1 MVYFSS
7 NDPEWFGFF
16 FLSGDA
22 CDLFDLRVYF
32 GHRLPECPE
41 SLHFPGSVQHSKVSH
56 QPAAN
61 DDLICHTGENYRV
74 YEVKHSNTFT
84 NWNIFFL

>member
-1 MVYFSS
+1 MIWV
-7 NDPEWFGFF
+7 F

-22 CDLFDLRVYF
+22 CDLFDLRVYLR
-32 GHRLPECPE
+32 HRLPECPE

-74 YEVKHSNTFT
+74 YEVKHSNLCIKD
-84 NWNIFFL
+84 WDIFFSLIY